1 MRTRLLLPALLSG
14 VLALGACGG
23 AAEDDEQDDGPGP
36 AADSTATTAAAD
48 AVLLEAPAD
57 AGAGRCMAP
66 SADVLGE
73 ADIAFDGTVRSVEH
87 GLVDLEVARWYRGGG
102 GDLAR
107 VRAQPGAMQALIGA
121 VAFEEGGRFLVA
133 GQDSDLMVCGL
144 SAPYDDALA
153 GLYAEAFGD

>member
-14 VLALGACGG
+14 VLALGACSG
-23 AAEDDEQDDGPGP
+23 AAEDDGPET
-36 AADSTATTAAAD
+36 AAESTTTTATAD

-57 AGAGRCMAP
+57 AGTGRCMAP
-66 SADVLGE
+66 SADVLAE

-87 GLVDLEVARWYRGGG
+87 GLVDLEVTQWYRGAG

-107 VRAQPGAMQALIGA
+107 VRAQSGAMQALIGA

-133 GQDSDLMVCGL
+133 GRGGDLMVCGL